1 MTKTENKQRPSY
13 DVVIV
18 GSGPNGLSAAITLAQ
33 AGRSVVVYEA
43 DEKIGGGTRTAELTL
58 PGFWHD
64 VCSAIHPMGVASPF
78 FRNLDLKSF
87 GLEWIYAPAEVAH
100 PLDDGSAVMV
110 YRSLEQTAQGLG
122 PDNRAYSRLMKPLVE
137 NWKKILDDLL
147 GPLPLPPH
155 HPLAM
160 GRFGINA
167 IQPAATLARRTF
179 KGERAR
185 AVFAGIAG
193 HAIQPLDLI
202 STAGVGLSLGMLA
215 HATGWP
221 LARGGSQ
228 AITQAM
234 LKYLVS
240 LGGKVVTGCKV
251 EYLNDLPP
259 ARAILLDTSPRE
271 LLKIA
276 GDRLPEN
283 YQSALRHYRYGLGVF
298 KVDYALDGPV
308 PWKATEC
315 LQAATVHIGGTLD
328 EIAKSERQVW
338 NGKPVDKPYVL
349 VTQQSLFDDTRA
361 PDGKQTLW
369 AYCHVP
375 NGSTIDMTQA
385 IENQIERFAPGFR
398 DRILA
403 RHTYNP
409 AQFEAYNSNYV
420 GGDIIGG
427 VQDLRQLYF
436 RPVASRN
443 PYRTP
448 VKGLYLC
455 SASTPPGGAV
465 HGMCG
470 YHAAQAAL
478 RAEF

>member
-167 IQPAATLARRTF
+167 IQPAEFLARHAF

-202 STAGVGLSLGMLA
+202 STAGVGLSLSMLA

-228 AITQAM
+228 TITQAM
-234 LKYLVS
+234 TKYLIS
-240 LGGKVVTGCKV
+240 LGGEVVTGCKV
-251 EYLNDLPP
+251 ESLAQLPP

-271 LLKIA
+271 LLNCLRTTGLRCSGIA
-276 GDRLPEN
+276 TGWECSKLTTHWMDQYPGKRLSVCKRPLFM
-283 YQSALRHYRYGLGVF
+283 SAEHWMKLLSPSGRYG
-298 KVDYALDGPV
+298 
-308 PWKATEC
+308 TEN
-315 LQAATVHIGGTLD
+315 LPI
-328 EIAKSERQVW
+328 
-338 NGKPVDKPYVL
+338 
-349 VTQQSLFDDTRA
+349 
-361 PDGKQTLW
+361 
-369 AYCHVP
+369 
-375 NGSTIDMTQA
+375 
-385 IENQIERFAPGFR
+385 
-398 DRILA
+398 
-403 RHTYNP
+403 NP
-409 AQFEAYNSNYV
+409 MYW
-420 GGDIIGG
+420 
-427 VQDLRQLYF
+427 
-436 RPVASRN
+436 
-443 PYRTP
+443 
-448 VKGLYLC
+448 
-455 SASTPPGGAV
+455 
-465 HGMCG
+465 
-470 YHAAQAAL
+470 
-478 RAEF
+478 

>member
-1 MTKTENKQRPSY
+1 MPTSNGATRSAF
-13 DVVIV
+13 DAVIV
-18 GSGPNGLSAAITLAQ
+18 GSGPNGLAAAITLAR
-33 AGRSVVVYEA
+33 AGRSVIVYEA
-43 DEKIGGGTRTAELTL
+43 DVQIGGGTRTAELTL
-58 PGFWHD
+58 PGYWHD

-78 FRNLDLKSF
+78 FRNLNLEPY
-87 GLEWIYAPAEVAH
+87 GLEWIYAPAQVAH
-100 PLDDGSAVMV
+100 PLDDGGAVMV
-110 YRSLEQTAQGLG
+110 YRSIEETARGLG
-122 PDNRAYSRLMKPLVE
+122 GDGSAYTRLMAPLAE
-137 NWKKILDDLL
+137 NWQNILDDLL
-147 GPLPLPPH
+147 GPLPLPPRH
-155 HPLAM
+155 LFAM

-179 KGERAR
+179 KGTRAR
-185 AVFAGIAG
+185 ALFAGIAG

-202 STAGVGLSLGMLA
+202 STSGVGLSLGMLA

-221 LARGGSQ
+221 LARRGSQ

-234 LKYLVS
+234 ADYLVS
-240 LGGKVVTGCKV
+240 LGCQVVTGCKV
-251 EYLNDLPP
+251 ESLAQLPP

-271 LLKIA
+271 LQKLA
-276 GDRLPEN
+276 GDRLPDN
-283 YQSALRHYRYGLGVF
+283 YQRALRRYRYGLGVF

-315 LQAATVHIGGTLD
+315 LQAATVHVGGTLD
-328 EIAKSERQVW
+328 EIAQAERQVW
-338 NGKPVDKPYVL
+338 NGKVAEKPYVL
-349 VTQQSLFDDTRA
+349 VTQQSLFDDTRS
-361 PDGKQTLW
+361 PQGKHTLW

-375 NGSTIDMTQA
+375 NGSTVDMTRA

-403 RHTYNP
+403 RHTYNT
-409 AQFEAYNSNYV
+409 AQLEAYNPNYV

-427 VQDLRQLYF
+427 VQDIRQLYF
-436 RPVASRN
+436 RPVISAN